1 MRCPNCGAPT
11 VVFTIPEAVLD
22 AMPETRPGAA
32 LCTRCLTVTPV
43 DEPPDETPDWTAVH
57 ETFPTDD
64 EAAAT
69 VGALLAL
76 VDSLALYRSEIE
88 EIARHAESLGVD
100 VMLVLDRLAAD
111 DGVDPHFDIDRRRA
125 QLEQLLE

>member
-1 MRCPNCGAPT
+1 MRCPTCGATT
-11 VVFTIPEAVLD
+11 VEFAIPEPVRD
-22 AMPETRPGAA
+22 EMPEDRPGAT
-32 LCTRCLTVTPV
+32 LCPRCLTVTPI
-43 DEPPDETPDWTAVH
+43 DDPPADQPDWTAVH
-57 ETFPTDD
+57 EAFPTDD
-64 EAAAT
+64 AAGAT
-69 VGALLAL
+69 VATLLTL

-111 DGVDPHFDIDRRRA
+111 DGVDPHFDIDRRRP